1 MNSHVRIT
9 SDPPAND
16 NATEV
21 YGLNEIIALSASA
34 QQLNANNYAYFAAC
48 GSP

>member
-1 MNSHVRIT
+1 MNTHVEI
-9 SDPPAND
+9 SNYPPSEN

-48 GSP
+48 KSP